1 MDRIQA
7 LDAGGQIRGGG
18 LSSFWLKIIA
28 CAAML
33 VDHTALVAPAA
44 LGGWYMAMRCV
55 GRIAFP
61 LFAYQLASGYA
72 HTSDVRR
79 YMLRMA
85 AFAVVSQVPFYLFL
99 SPVSQGV
106 GLNIFFTLLLGI
118 MCAYVNDNC
127 PWKWASAAFCGLA
140 IAAGSACNVDYGAW
154 GVALAFMFCACGSD
168 RRMALALFAALAAI
182 KFAPQMLAAPSRALS
197 YHLPMLLCTL
207 ASSALM
213 LSHSGRRGRRTGL
226 IIYIFYPAHLA
237 LLYAVRLLLSAVN
250 SAV

>member
-1 MDRIQA
+1 MDRIPA
-7 LDAGGQIRGGG
+7 LNAGTQIRDGG

-33 VDHTALVAPAA
+33 TDHSALVAPAA
-44 LGGWYMAMRCV
+44 LGGWYTAMRCV

-85 AFAVVSQVPFYLFL
+85 AFALISQAPFYLFL
-99 SPVSQGV
+99 SPVSYGV
-106 GLNIFFTLLLGI
+106 GLNIFFTLLLGL

-127 PWKWASAAFCGLA
+127 PWKWAAVTFCGLA
-140 IAAGSACNVDYGAW
+140 VAAGGVCNVDYGSW
-154 GVALAFMFCACGSD
+154 GVTLVFMFCACGSD
-168 RRMALALFAALAAI
+168 RRMALAMFAALAAV
-182 KFAPQMLAAPSRALS
+182 KFAPQMLAAPSMALS
-197 YHLPMLLCTL
+197 YYLPMMLCTL

-213 LSHSGRRGRRTGL
+213 LAHSGRRGRRMGL
-226 IIYIFYPAHLA
+226 AVYIFYPAHLT
-237 LLYAVRLLLSAVN
+237 LLYAVRVLFVR
-250 SAV
+250 